1 MVLSIKDLRTVPR
14 ILSASAETWWNSS
27 IATNVLLNTWF
38 ISKGKDGKVNKTIGL
53 LLGMDE
59 KGNTKLYDKA
69 FGTLD
74 WIKKKLEKNNY
85 FKAQYPFAA

>member
-1 MVLSIKDLRTVPR
+1 
-14 ILSASAETWWNSS
+14 
-27 IATNVLLNTWF
+27 
-38 ISKGKDGKVNKTIGL
+38 
-53 LLGMDE
+53 MDE

-85 FKAQYPFAA
+85 FKAQYPEDFKLTSWTKDDLVGDDVDGFFEEADAVNEDQF